1 MRGVRR
7 SVAASCAAALLLLA
21 ACGGGYTGLSKTDF
35 VSQADTICKTYEA
48 KLTAMFGHVSADT
61 TLSEVQSIYQLQAI
75 PVFLAEVQQL
85 RKLKPPKA
93 DRATVAKI
101 FDDLS
106 TGVDQLDAQVRAAK
120 SLKELDAL
128 APAGLKQASGDA
140 KAYGLVVCGTS

>member
-1 MRGVRR
+1 MRRFRR
-7 SVAASCAAALLLLA
+7 SVAASGAAALLLV
-21 ACGGGYTGLSKTDF
+21 ACGGGYSGLSKADF
-35 VSQADTICKTYEA
+35 VTQADGICKTYEA
-48 KLTAMFGHVSADT
+48 KLTAMFGHVSTDT

-101 FDDLS
+101 FADLS
-106 TGVDQLDAQVRAAK
+106 TGIDQLDAQVRAAK

-128 APAGLKQASGDA
+128 SPAGLKQASGDA